1 MGIFFVFLF
10 LFPILPD
17 MTFFAATKRLLS
29 PIKDDPIAFAQ
40 NITEAVFMGAYTIFS
55 IEVTKILLKN
65 IESGDAKSFYLL
77 IKIYIAI
84 SIILMLSRFLI
95 RSW

>member
-1 MGIFFVFLF
+1 
-10 LFPILPD
+10 

-29 PIKDDPIAFAQ
+29 PIKDDPIAFFQ

-55 IEVTKILLKN
+55 IEVTKILLKD
-65 IESGDAKSFYLL
+65 IEGGNMEHFYFL
-77 IKIYIAI
+77 IKIYVGI
-84 SIILMLSRFLI
+84 STVLMLSRFLI